1 MITIIQR
8 VTSANVIVNNQEIG
22 KIDTGIMALVAVE
35 KADTQKVAQR
45 LLERILN
52 YRIFADNTD
61 RMNLSLRDING
72 GLLLIPQFTLAA
84 DTQKGNRPS
93 FIAAA
98 PPEKGKELFDY
109 LQQLAIQIYPNV
121 AFGEFGADMQVGL
134 VNNGP
139 VTFTLRAGKEWS
151 ITTNK
156 PNAISWFNLL
166 GGFSDVAHSCIQ
178 EKINTVSAE
187 RNVANPV
194 VISLDRNAIAIGG

>member
-8 VTSANVIVNNQEIG
+8 VTTAKVTVNNQDIG

-35 KADTQKVAQR
+35 KADTEKDAQR

-52 YRIFADNTD
+52 YRIFADSDD

-72 GLLLIPQFTLAA
+72 GLLLVPQFTLAA

-93 FIAAA
+93 FISAA

-109 LQQLAIQIYPNV
+109 LQQLAEQIYPNV
-121 AFGEFGADMQVGL
+121 QFGQFGADMQVAL

-139 VTFTLRAGKEWS
+139 VTFTLR
-151 ITTNK
+151 T
-156 PNAISWFNLL
+156 
-166 GGFSDVAHSCIQ
+166 H
-178 EKINTVSAE
+178 
-187 RNVANPV
+187 
-194 VISLDRNAIAIGG
+194 

>member
-8 VTSANVIVNNQEIG
+8 VTTAKVTVNNQDIG

-35 KADTQKVAQR
+35 KEDSEKDAQR

-52 YRIFADNTD
+52 YRIFADSDD

-72 GLLLIPQFTLAA
+72 GLLLVPQFTLAA

-93 FIAAA
+93 FISAA

-109 LQQLAIQIYPNV
+109 LQNLAKQTHAKV
-121 AFGEFGADMQVGL
+121 EFGQFGADMQVSL

-139 VTFTLRAGKEWS
+139 VTFTLR
-151 ITTNK
+151 TRT
-156 PNAISWFNLL
+156 
-166 GGFSDVAHSCIQ
+166 D
-178 EKINTVSAE
+178 
-187 RNVANPV
+187 
-194 VISLDRNAIAIGG
+194 